1 MAEIRIEPFDK
12 AKHQRKGF
20 QCGKP
25 ALDEFLRVL
34 VTQYEKR
41 GLGKTFVAVAEADA
55 TRVIGFYTLAASTVT
70 SNQLPGELAKKLPK
84 HPIPVVLLGRLA
96 VDQGTQGQGVGKAL
110 LIDALHRCLEISE
123 SLGLFAVEVV
133 AIDEEAAKFYAKFGF
148 TALLDDA
155 QHMYLPISTIRQATA
170 EPASRR
176 KPSA

>member
-25 ALDEFLRVL
+25 ALDEFLRAL

-41 GLGKTFVAVAEADA
+41 GLGKTFVAVAETDA

-70 SNQLPGELAKKLPK
+70 FNQLPSELTKKLPK

-96 VDQGTQGQGVGKAL
+96 VDQGAQGQGVGNAL

-123 SLGLFAVEVV
+123 SLGLFAIEVL
-133 AIDEEAAKFYAKFGF
+133 AIDEAAANFYAKYGF

-155 QHMYLPISTIRQATA
+155 RHMYLSISTIQRASSG
-170 EPASRR
+170 PASKRR
-176 KPSA
+176 P